1 MPRRCVE
8 LSSQAMPGR
17 SYHHCKINDLS
28 CMLFAVGRPDLP
40 EFLSKCGN
48 NCGAIFHLKVWERT
62 AKIPQQGLELMALT
76 TLKVKNAK
84 PGRHVDGRGLCLL
97 VKDSGARTWV
107 LRMQK
112 DGRRRDYGLG
122 SAFDVSL
129 SEAREAATALRRKV
143 REGVDPVAERRR
155 ARKVVPN
162 FEAAAR
168 DCYEALKEGWK
179 NKRHANWIS
188 SLENHV
194 FPVIGK
200 RLVDQVDSVAVVE
213 VLSPI
218 WLEIPETARRIL
230 QRVGAVLD
238 YAHIK
243 GWLPGEVSLRSVRK
257 GLPRQTG
264 KTGHLEAMSFAD
276 VPELMQKLAAA
287 SPTTGRDAL
296 RFTIYNAVRSN
307 ETRFAVW
314 TEFDLDKA
322 IWTIPGERMKARET
336 HVVPLSAPTVAL
348 LRRRW
353 NERASDTGLVFS
365 KDGEKPI
372 SDMTMTKLLRDD
384 GIKGVTVHGFRSA
397 FTDWAAERTRFPK
410 EVADKALAHKLP
422 NQVEAAY
429 RRTDF
434 FEKRRSLMARWAEFL
449 DKAPAQESKDAARPA
464 SEPTAFRVAA

>member
-1 MPRRCVE
+1 
-8 LSSQAMPGR
+8 
-17 SYHHCKINDLS
+17 
-28 CMLFAVGRPDLP
+28 
-40 EFLSKCGN
+40 
-48 NCGAIFHLKVWERT
+48 
-62 AKIPQQGLELMALT
+62 MALT
-76 TLKVKNAK
+76 ALKVKNAK
-84 PGRHVDGRGLCLL
+84 PGRHVDGRGLCLV
-97 VKDSGARTWV
+97 VKESGARAWV
-107 LRMQK
+107 LRMQRN
-112 DGRRRDYGLG
+112 GRRRDYGLG
-122 SAFDVSL
+122 SALDVSL
-129 SEAREAATALRRKV
+129 VEARDAAAALRRQV
-143 REGVDPVAERRR
+143 REGVDPVAERRKS
-155 ARKVVPN
+155 RKVVPS
-162 FEAAAR
+162 FETAAR

-179 NKRHANWIS
+179 NQRHANWIS

-194 FPVIGK
+194 FPLIGTK
-200 RLVDQVDSVAVVE
+200 PVDQVNSVIVVD

-238 YAHIK
+238 FAHIK
-243 GWLPGEVSLRSVRK
+243 GWLPDEVSLRTVRK

-264 KTGHLEAMSFAD
+264 KSEHLEAMPYVD
-276 VPELMQKLAAA
+276 VPALMQKLAAA

-322 IWTIPGERMKARET
+322 IWTIPSGRMKARET
-336 HVVPLSAPTVAL
+336 HVVPLSAPAVAL
-348 LRRRW
+348 LRKRW
-353 NERASDTGLVFS
+353 NERTSDTGLVFS

-384 GIKGVTVHGFRSA
+384 DIKGVTVHGFRSA

-410 EVADKALAHKLP
+410 EVADKALAHRLP

-434 FEKRRSLMARWAEFL
+434 FDKRRNLMARWAEFL
-449 DKAPAQESKDAARPA
+449 ERVPAKATGDTVDTTTESMLRAA
-464 SEPTAFRVAA
+464 